1 MNYFVC
7 MDSGNY
13 DIKLGKDKDMAICDL
28 EQMLDNM
35 INLCLMYNID
45 EEEILSELTNDTCFV
60 EINKKVV

>member
-1 MNYFVC
+1 
-7 MDSGNY
+7 
-13 DIKLGKDKDMAICDL
+13 MAICDL

-60 EINKKVV
+60 EITKKVV